1 MSRYILSLVV
11 AVTLT
16 SCGGVAESRED
27 LDSEAF
33 AQEAEEDAYR
43 TMARPTMP
51 TASMTRMDSMRAHM
65 DSTRTRMGGTMTH
78 MDSTRMHM
86 DSTQTRTRVDSSTT
100 HMDSARTRM
109 GSARARMDSTRTRM
123 DSTRTRTDSVRTM
136 EVRAIP
142 AGTVLTFEVREDV
155 SSSSHEAGD
164 GFALVLLNAV
174 DGVAG
179 AALFA
184 GTEARGEVTN
194 VHASSG
200 PDDESLL
207 GVRVATVEAGG
218 SQTTLHGTVQSAD
231 VEASTRDSGARSGAT
246 VAIGTAA
253 GAILGQ
259 ILGGDTRSTVR
270 GAAVGTAVGI
280 GVALT
285 TRGGHA
291 TLPEGSR
298 IVVKLDRDLIY

>member
-1 MSRYILSLVV
+1 
-11 AVTLT
+11 
-16 SCGGVAESRED
+16 
-27 LDSEAF
+27 
-33 AQEAEEDAYR
+33 
-43 TMARPTMP
+43 
-51 TASMTRMDSMRAHM
+51 MDS
-65 DSTRTRMGGTMTH
+65 RTRP
-78 MDSTRMHM
+78 DSI
-86 DSTQTRTRVDSSTT
+86 RT
-100 HMDSARTRM
+100 A
-109 GSARARMDSTRTRM
+109 
-123 DSTRTRTDSVRTM
+123 

-155 SSSSHEAGD
+155 STSSHEAGD

-174 DGVAG
+174 NGSAG

-194 VHASSG
+194 VHTSTG

-218 SQTTLHGTVQSAD
+218 SQTALHGSVQSAD
-231 VEASTRDSGARSGAT
+231 VEASTRDSGARTGAT

-259 ILGGDTRSTVR
+259 ILGGDTRSTVT

-291 TLPEGSR
+291 TLTQGSR
-298 IVVKLDRDLIY
+298 IVVRLDRDLVY